1 MTGFWVA
8 ALEFFAL
15 LFCMFLAC
23 RWAFRAGR
31 EKEKGAHEQGKNAR
45 IETALRHRDRL
56 RRDAD
61 YARRLRARFTRK

>member
-8 ALEFFAL
+8 ALEFLAL

-31 EKEKGAHEQGKNAR
+31 SAEKAQAERGKN
-45 IETALRHRDRL
+45 EHVEKALLHRDRL

>member
-1 MTGFWVA
+1 MTSLFTAVLGFC
-8 ALEFFAL
+8 ALS
-15 LFCMFLAC
+15 FCVFLAC

-31 EKEKGAHEQGKNAR
+31 EEEKAQNERGRNEHVEK
-45 IETALRHRDRL
+45 ALLYRDRL